1 MSLAR
6 LQDALAA
13 LVTADEQANLT
24 ETLPAAL
31 QAADLRRYARGL
43 RQKRW
48 DDVVATVPLA
58 ARVIPELGAR
68 YDLWLRANPPLAQD
82 TVMAPGAAEALQM
95 RLVGQ
100 VVPATDHMVET
111 LKLAGEIADNAPL
124 AIDAAKVAVV
134 EMTRYPESADMAR
147 LEALA
152 AACFDSEDY
161 KEGQRAFL
169 DKRKPVFRG
178 R

>member
-1 MSLAR
+1 
-6 LQDALAA
+6 
-13 LVTADEQANLT
+13 
-24 ETLPAAL
+24 
-31 QAADLRRYARGL
+31 
-43 RQKRW
+43 
-48 DDVVATVPLA
+48 
-58 ARVIPELGAR
+58 
-68 YDLWLRANPPLAQD
+68 
-82 TVMAPGAAEALQM
+82 M

-124 AIDAAKVAVV
+124 SIDAAKVAVV